1 MELDLYTGT
10 LTYKDIEF
18 SFSFVNEELRL
29 IPPKDKHHEVEHWF
43 MKEIAT
49 GTYTFG
55 EPVYIEDNSLIGK
68 CNETGQTMV
77 FLPKRRSV
85 GRYNSVLI
93 VEIEA
98 YILQK
103 FDREFIDRLS
113 FSGDEIDCIFP
124 TTQALKPQKWSEN
137 GCFSVETKDFEGT
150 TTQKQTFAVDG
161 KNISVYFGIS
171 RTSNVKIGKPPLELH
186 SVMFFEFDK
195 ISDYSFILRL
205 WRIAKSFIQYL
216 CYRKNVNL
224 SKVDIA
230 SPYKDGKHEPFA
242 TLYVTGE
249 NCNNEPEIL
258 NKHRYIQQ
266 SNINGREGNIL
277 SDIASDK
284 IYLRH
289 LPQSYKNG
297 RHIDAARF
305 VMITA
310 ALEWTFNKNYPEG
323 ITKKSATIKAEE
335 TAATSLQELIDNSKG
350 KLKNIYKFLK
360 KLIGTDSLQTKIE
373 QIGKDYSEIIDVF
386 GNRLYSLN
394 HEMLKYSEMGNR
406 LSEQRNNYA
415 HGNLDK
421 DFIGLSLLD
430 LMYAEQVIYAM
441 QLKEYGLENIE
452 IQRGINALFGCSL
465 QF

>member
-1 MELDLYTGT
+1 MELNLYTGA
-10 LTYKDIEF
+10 LIYKGIEF
-18 SFSFVNEELRL
+18 SFTFDNEELRL
-29 IPPKDKHHEVEHWF
+29 IPPKDKRWEVEHWF

-55 EPVYIEDNSLIGK
+55 EPVYVEDDFLIGK
-68 CNETGQTMV
+68 CNENGETIV
-77 FLPKRRSV
+77 FLPKQTRV

-113 FSGDEIDCIFP
+113 FSGEEIDCIYP
-124 TTQALKPQKWSEN
+124 TTQALEPQKWTEN
-137 GCFSVETKDFEGT
+137 GEFSVKTKDFEGT
-150 TTQKQTFAVDG
+150 TTQKQTFDVDG
-161 KNISVYFGIS
+161 KSISVYFGIS

-195 ISDYSFILRL
+195 TDDYSFVLRL
-205 WRIAKSFIQYL
+205 WRIAKCFIQYL

-230 SPYKDGKHEPFA
+230 SPYKDGKHETFA
-242 TLYVTGE
+242 TLYIVGE
-249 NCNNEPEIL
+249 NCDNEPEIL
-258 NKHRYIQQ
+258 KKHRYIQQ
-266 SNINGREGNIL
+266 SNINGKEGNIL

-284 IYLRH
+284 IYNRH
-289 LPQSYKNG
+289 LPQSYKSG

-310 ALEWTFNKNYPEG
+310 ALEWTFNKNYPKG
-323 ITKKSATIKAEE
+323 ITKKPATTKAEE
-335 TAATSLQELIDNSKG
+335 EATISLQGLIDASKG

-360 KLIGTDSLQTKIE
+360 KLIGSDSLQTKIE
-373 QIGKDYSEIIDVF
+373 QIGKDYSDIIDVF

-394 HEMLKYSEMGNR
+394 HETLKYSEMGKR

-441 QLKEYGLENIE
+441 QLKEYGVETIE
-452 IQRGINALFGCSL
+452 IQRAINSLFGCSL
-465 QF
+465 AI